1 MIEVIVMDKELY
13 TPADIAPKTLGSAG
27 LDLKLTRD
35 AKSAYELDKEGATWP
50 YHDLIGTGLKVR
62 VPTNMVG
69 LLVPRSSAGHKH
81 GFRIGNTI
89 GVIDSDYRGEIML
102 SIGGGDYGLLKR
114 GATVA
119 QLILVPYS
127 SFYGATIVDQ
137 FSDET
142 ERGEGGFGSTDALR
156 QLVQLAQGD
165 VDAGRTYSGE
175 EAKAR
180 LRQESLATQGN
191 LLVQDFC
198 PNKGN
203 CQDGGCPIHQAGH
216 SDNTKAMLAA
226 SCAWAHSTEPLP
238 EQKLGV
244 LQEFDH
250 ETAQLQYEQWALSMK
265 NGGF

>member
-13 TPADIAPKTLGSAG
+13 TPDDIAPKTLGSAG

-69 LLVPRSSAGHKH
+69 LIVPRSSAGHKH

-89 GVIDSDYRGEIML
+89 GVIDSDYRGEIMM

-142 ERGEGGFGSTDALR
+142 ERGEGGFGSTD
-156 QLVQLAQGD
+156 
-165 VDAGRTYSGE
+165 
-175 EAKAR
+175 
-180 LRQESLATQGN
+180 N

-198 PNKGN
+198 PNKGS
-203 CQDGGCPIHQAGH
+203 CQDGGCPIHH
-216 SDNTKAMLAA
+216 SSHDDNAQVVLAA

-238 EQKLGV
+238 EQKLSV

-250 ETAQLQYEQWALSMK
+250 ETAQLQYEQYALSTK

>member
-1 MIEVIVMDKELY
+1 MIEVIICDKELY
-13 TPADIAPKTLGSAG
+13 SPADIAPKTLGSAG
-27 LDLKLTRD
+27 LDLKLARD
-35 AKSAYELDKEGATWP
+35 AKSAHQIAAEGGAWP
-50 YHDLIGTGLKVR
+50 YQDLVPTGLKVR

-69 LLVPRSSAGHKH
+69 LIVPRSSAGHKH

-89 GVIDSDYRGEIML
+89 GIIDSDYRGEIMM

-119 QLILVPYS
+119 QLIMVPYS

-142 ERGEGGFGSTDALR
+142 ERGEGGFGSTDK
-156 QLVQLAQGD
+156 QKCDHCGGD
-165 VDAGRTYSGE
+165 GWEPGHAYDKDWPCGKCDGLGRGSTD
-175 EAKAR
+175 
-180 LRQESLATQGN
+180 N

-203 CQDGGCPIHQAGH
+203 CQDGGCPIHNVTH
-216 SDNTKAMLAA
+216 DDNTKAVLTA

-250 ETAQLQYEQWALSMK
+250 ETAQLQYEQYALSTK